1 LAVKNPHLNRV
12 ILMQDPHCHSSS
24 VAVSRPAEIAFE
36 IMSDGLKQGQWALG
50 SLMRR
55 EVEPGLFI
63 GQSSFTGK
71 DTYVRLNPDR
81 ARLIVD
87 YEVGGSRETMQFRH
101 MSRVIPGA
109 LLKLPAE
116 SCVVTLLTWRLA
128 TLSDSDWVAL
138 STIHEAEM
146 FLIKG
151 LLERG

>member
-1 LAVKNPHLNRV
+1 
-12 ILMQDPHCHSSS
+12 MQDPHCHSSS
-24 VAVSRPAEIAFE
+24 IAVGRPAEIAFE

-50 SLMRR
+50 SLTRR
-55 EVEPGLFI
+55 EVEPGLFV

-81 ARLIVD
+81 ERLIVD
-87 YEVGGSRETMQFRH
+87 YEVGATRNAMQFRH

-109 LLKLPAE
+109 LLKMPAE
-116 SCVVTLLTWRLA
+116 SCVVSLLTWRLA
-128 TLSDSDWVAL
+128 TLSDADWIAL